1 MVGPLGVQSRFKF
14 YEYLHLLQQVSY
26 VVQTNTVHAAFLLSF
41 QIKSVGYENMLRS
54 GINMLECFASL
65 FKNIFY

>member
-26 VVQTNTVHAAFLLSF
+26 VVETNTVLAAFLLSF
-41 QIKSVGYENMLRS
+41 QIKYN
-54 GINMLECFASL
+54 ASR
-65 FKNIFY
+65 